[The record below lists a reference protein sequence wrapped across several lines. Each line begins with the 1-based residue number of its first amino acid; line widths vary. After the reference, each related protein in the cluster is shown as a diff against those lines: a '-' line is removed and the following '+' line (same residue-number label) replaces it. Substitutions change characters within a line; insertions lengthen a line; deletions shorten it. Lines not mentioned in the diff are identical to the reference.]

1 MVMDILAMKTRDGEP
16 GLYAAMENN
25 HPCVSHGSSLKFME
39 SLLNITSAKL
49 TSWIY

>member
-1 MVMDILAMKTRDGEP
+1 MDILAMKTRDGEP

-25 HPCVSHGSSLKFME
+25 HPLCVTRFSLKFME